1 MILNCLLIIQHGVII
16 IVMVNECKKEM
27 VSIDIASRILK
38 HKKVV
43 VMAFIVIAVISA
55 IVQFSVSVN
64 YNMVDYLPDDA
75 QSTTAM
81 DVMEEEF
88 EGSVPNT
95 RVMIDDVTVQEALQV
110 KEELAAIDGVN
121 DVTWLDDAIDIK
133 TPLEIADKDTVETY
147 YKDDKAII
155 SFSIRDGDEVA
166 ITDRIYELI
175 GEENAMAGEALDTA
189 ISQKMAGSESMYAAA
204 LLVPIIILILIVST
218 TSWLEP
224 VFFLTAIGVSVLIN
238 LGTNIFIGEVSF
250 ITQSVAPILQLAV
263 SLDYAIFLLHSFG
276 DYRQKH
282 TDPVEAMQLAM
293 KKSFPAIAASAAT
306 TFFGFMALTFMNFEI
321 GADLGL
327 NLVKGI
333 VLSFISVMVFL
344 PALTVMF
351 YKWIDKTQH
360 KLLLPN
366 FNKIGSSVVKIRIP
380 VLILVFLMIVPAF
393 LAQSNTNFTYGVG
406 EQPEQTR
413 VGSDKIKVE
422 ETFGKYTPM
431 VLLVPKGNVAK
442 EEELVEELESFGS
455 VTSVLAY
462 VNTIGSAIPPEYL
475 DESITDQFYSDNY
488 SRIILHT
495 NAGTEGDKAFSLVES
510 VQDTA
515 ASYYGDDA
523 YSLGESVTLY
533 DMKHIVQKDNTLVN
547 LLTIIAIAI
556 VLLVTFRSVSIPLVL
571 LLTIQS
577 AVWINLAIPYF
588 TDSSLVYV
596 GYLIVSTVQLAA
608 TVDYAI
614 LLMEAYKEN
623 RKEMSAF
630 RAINKTIDEKIF
642 SIAIS
647 ASILS
652 SVGFIL
658 WLTSSNPIVGS
669 IGLLLGRGALLAFI
683 MVICF
688 LPAMLLVFDKV
699 IDKTTWKANFS
710 KK

>member
-1 MILNCLLIIQHGVII
+1 M
-16 IVMVNECKKEM
+16 
-27 VSIDIASRILK
+27 
-38 HKKVV
+38 
-43 VMAFIVIAVISA
+43 VIAVISS

-81 DVMEEEF
+81 DIMEKEF

-95 RVMIDDVTVQEALQV
+95 RVMINDVTVQEALHM
-110 KEELAAIDGVN
+110 KENLAAIDGVN

-155 SFSIRDGDEVA
+155 SFSIREGDEVA
-166 ITDRIYELI
+166 VTDAIYERI
-175 GEENAMAGEALDTA
+175 GEENALEGEALDTA
-189 ISQKMAGSESMYAAA
+189 VAQKMAGSESMYAAA
-204 LLVPIIILILIVST
+204 LLIPIIILILVVST
-218 TSWLEP
+218 RSWLEP

-250 ITQSVAPILQLAV
+250 VTQSVAPILQLAV
-263 SLDYAIFLLHSFG
+263 SLDYAIFLLHSFS
-276 DYRQKH
+276 DYRKKIA
-282 TDPVEAMQLAM
+282 DPKEAMRLAM

-321 GADLGL
+321 GSDLGL

-360 KLLLPN
+360 KPLLPS
-366 FNKIGSSVVKIRIP
+366 FNHIGKRVVKVRIA
-380 VLILVFLMIVPAF
+380 VLILVFIMIVPAF
-393 LAQSNTNFTYGVG
+393 LAQNNTNFTYGNG
-406 EQPEQTR
+406 EQPEETR
-413 VGSDKIKVE
+413 AGSDKIQVE
-422 ETFGKYTPM
+422 KTFGEYTPM
-431 VLLVPKGNVAK
+431 VLLVPKGDVAK
-442 EEELVEELESFGS
+442 EEELVQELETFGP
-455 VTSVLAY
+455 VTSVLSY
-462 VNTIGSAIPPEYL
+462 VNTIGSAIPLEYL
-475 DESITDQFYSDNY
+475 DESITEQFYSDNY

-495 NAGTEGDKAFSLVES
+495 DAGTEGDKAFSLVES
-510 VQDTA
+510 VQETT
-515 ASYYGDDA
+515 ASYYGDEA

-533 DMKHIVQKDNTLVN
+533 DMKHVVQKDNTLVN
-547 LLTIIAIAI
+547 WLTIIAIAI
-556 VLLVTFRSVSIPLVL
+556 VLLITFKSISIPLVL

-577 AVWINLAIPYF
+577 SVWINLAVPYF
-588 TDSSLVYV
+588 TDSALVYV
-596 GYLIVSTVQLAA
+596 GYLIISTVQLAA

-614 LLMEAYKEN
+614 LFMETYKEY
-623 RKEMSAF
+623 RKEMTALD
-630 RAINKTIDEKIF
+630 AIKKTIDEKIF

-658 WLTSSNPIVGS
+658 WITSTNPIVGA

-683 MVICF
+683 MVVFF

-699 IDKTTWKANFS
+699 IDKTTWKAKFY
-710 KK
+710 K

>member
-1 MILNCLLIIQHGVII
+1 MGK
-16 IVMVNECKKEM
+16 VNQCKKGM
-27 VSIDIASRILK
+27 VSIDIAARILK
-38 HKKVV
+38 HKKSVV
-43 VMAFIVIAVISA
+43 ITFIIIAVVSSIA
-55 IVQFSVSVN
+55 QFFVSVN

-75 QSTTAM
+75 RSTTAM
-81 DVMEEEF
+81 DIMEEEF
-88 EGSVPNT
+88 DGSVANT
-95 RVMIDDVTVQEALQV
+95 RVMINDVTVQEALQV

-121 DVTWLDDAIDIK
+121 NVTWLDDAIDIK

-147 YKDDKAII
+147 YKDEKAII
-155 SFSIRDGDEVA
+155 SFSIRDGEEVQ
-166 ITDRIYELI
+166 ITNEIYELI

-189 ISQKMAGSESMYAAA
+189 ISQEMAGSESMYAAA
-204 LLVPIIILILIVST
+204 LLVPIIILILVIST

-224 VFFLTAIGVSVLIN
+224 LFFLTAIGVSVLIN
-238 LGTNIFIGEVSF
+238 LGTNIFVGEVSF
-250 ITQSVAPILQLAV
+250 VTQSVAPILQLAV
-263 SLDYAIFLLHSFG
+263 SLDYAIFLLHSFS
-276 DYRQKH
+276 DYRKKMA
-282 TDPVEAMQLAM
+282 DPNEAMALAI

-321 GADLGL
+321 GSDLGL

-333 VLSFISVMVFL
+333 VLSFVSVMVFL
-344 PALTVMF
+344 PALTLLF

-360 KLLLPN
+360 KPLLPSIR
-366 FNKIGSSVVKIRIP
+366 KIGNSVVKIRIP
-380 VLILVFLMIVPAF
+380 ALILVFLLVVPAF
-393 LAQSNTNFTYGVG
+393 LAQSNTTFTYGTG
-406 EQPEQTR
+406 GHPEETR
-413 VGSDKIKVE
+413 AGSDQIKVE
-422 ETFGKYTPM
+422 ETFGKYTPL
-431 VLLVPKGNVAK
+431 VLLVPRGDVAK
-442 EEELVEELESFGS
+442 EEELVQELETLEP

-462 VNTIGSAIPPEYL
+462 VNTVGSAIPPEYL
-475 DESITDQFYSDNY
+475 DESITEQFYSENY

-495 NAGTEGDKAFSLVES
+495 DAGAEGDEAFSLVET
-510 VQDTA
+510 VQATA
-515 ASYYGDDA
+515 SDYYSDDA

-533 DMKHIVQKDNTLVN
+533 DMKQVVQKDNTVVN
-547 LLTIIAIAI
+547 LLTIIAIAL
-556 VLLVTFRSVSIPLVL
+556 VLLVTFKSVSIPLVL

-577 AVWINLAIPYF
+577 AVWINLAVPYF
-588 TDSSLVYV
+588 TDSPLVYV

-623 RKEMSAF
+623 RREMTALE
-630 RAINKTIDEKIF
+630 AIKKTIGEKIF

-658 WLTSSNPIVGS
+658 WITSTNPIVGS

-683 MVICF
+683 MVVCF

-699 IDKTTWKANFS
+699 IEKTTWKANFH